1 MPRATVD
8 RIAQKY
14 LSIFPPKKNDLY
26 VCLVTIGRFHDFG
39 GVHFCA
45 LFQTHAA
52 HARDASRGRRGPGDD
67 GRAHTRR
74 MSRASAPAFKL
85 YTHTLC
91 PYAHRASLCAL
102 EKMKMTMADA
112 PLSPSSFEVHV
123 DLSDK
128 PREFLEKCPRGLVPA
143 LELGDGR
150 IVTESVR
157 IMHALDAMD
166 FGVEAP
172 SLGGARE
179 DVEAFTSSCDAYGE
193 FVSAGLEFVGGGWGL
208 VRRMPRPATVEKL
221 ERAVR
226 NLDAMISRAN
236 GAYLFGAELTV
247 ADLAIYPFAERFQLA
262 MREFQDGYELGAS
275 QSDGEANHFMCW
287 LAEMRRRDSARAL
300 RPDDEKL
307 LASWRRTGR
316 LDYFDYET
324 ASREHP

>member
-1 MPRATVD
+1 MCTVSH
-8 RIAQKY
+8 AQERTRETRVAVAA
-14 LSIFPPKKNDLY
+14 S
-26 VCLVTIGRFHDFG
+26 GRL
-39 GVHFCA
+39 GVY
-45 LFQTHAA
+45 
-52 HARDASRGRRGPGDD
+52 

>member
-1 MPRATVD
+1 
-8 RIAQKY
+8 
-14 LSIFPPKKNDLY
+14 
-26 VCLVTIGRFHDFG
+26 
-39 GVHFCA
+39 
-45 LFQTHAA
+45 
-52 HARDASRGRRGPGDD
+52 
-67 GRAHTRR
+67 
-74 MSRASAPAFKL
+74 MSRQPSVPAFKL

-102 EKMKMTMADA
+102 EKMTMADA
-112 PLSPSSFEVHV
+112 PRSPSSFEVHV

-150 IVTESVR
+150 IVTESVQ

-166 FGVEAP
+166 FGVDAP

-275 QSDGEANHFMCW
+275 QSDGEAKHFTRW
-287 LAEMRRRDSARAL
+287 LTEMRRRDSARAL